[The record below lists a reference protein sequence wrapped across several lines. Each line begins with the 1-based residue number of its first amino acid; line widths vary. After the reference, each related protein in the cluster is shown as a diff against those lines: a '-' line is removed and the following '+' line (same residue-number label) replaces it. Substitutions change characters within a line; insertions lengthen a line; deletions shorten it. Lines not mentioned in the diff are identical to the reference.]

1 LCVEALQTKVGTLS
15 LEAQVKLEK
24 DMAKKEVKA
33 EAKADAALKKKMASQ
48 VRGSKPSLSFH
59 LFYFDLRGA
68 R

>member
-1 LCVEALQTKVGTLS
+1 
-15 LEAQVKLEK
+15 VKLEK

-48 VRGSKPSLSFH
+48 VRGSCPTH
-59 LFYFDLRGA
+59 LFYFNFRGA